1 MCPLEVQWVHL
12 RKDNI
17 CNEVHLISR
26 RNPVDLMTQLSEF
39 STWLLGNTTEAM
51 HDPIWILN
59 VGGLNL
65 SARF

>member
-39 STWLLGNTTEAM
+39 
-51 HDPIWILN
+51 
-59 VGGLNL
+59 
-65 SARF
+65 F

>member
-17 CNEVHLISR
+17 CNEVHLIAR

-39 STWLLGNTTEAM
+39 STWLWETQLKPCIIPYE
-51 HDPIWILN
+51 
-59 VGGLNL
+59 
-65 SARF
+65 F